1 MSSEHSELDD
11 LQAAYKSAVETW
23 ITSIRR
29 EEALASAADYSVTE
43 IDRFEQAHFDE
54 EDKRNTAKAAKRKYE
69 DGLRT
74 KFFGF

>member
-29 EEALASAADYSVTE
+29 EEALASAANHSVTE

-54 EDKRNTAKAAKRKYE
+54 EKMRNTAKEAKKKYE